1 VGRLPP
7 RAAKGA
13 ELRRIPTAAWV
24 CALAALLNGLTW
36 SLIVPLFQVPDEPA
50 HVAYAQYLAE
60 SHKPPSGRSGLGS
73 FSVEER
79 LLVDVLGWKR
89 VSRRGDN
96 RMAGSAASH
105 QLLERTLAI
114 HPDSLGEGGYT
125 SVTNNPPLYYG
136 LAAVAYRLSPS
147 STLPN
152 RIHAMRLVSV
162 LLAAITTLFAFGFL
176 RELLPGTP
184 WAWTI
189 GALAVAFQ
197 PLFGFLSGGVN
208 SDALLF
214 AAATGAFYM
223 LARSFSLGL
232 TTERGLWLGAIAA
245 AGLLAKI
252 NMLGLLPG
260 IVLGVV
266 LLVLRATPEARRD
279 AMRGALGGLG
289 IVLLA
294 ALVYIGLNETIW
306 DRGFFFG
313 ASGASLRGGAAI
325 KGPADVT
332 HVPTETLG
340 NALSYAWQFYLP
352 RLPFMHAQFAHYPL
366 YEVWFKGFIGSFGWL
381 DYGFPKWVYTLALWV
396 MLAICALAA
405 RELITKRRVVRA
417 RLGELV
423 TYVAIML
430 GLLVLTNG
438 NGYSARVGG
447 AGGFEQA
454 RYLLPLLALYGA
466 IVALAARG
474 AGRRWGPSVGVVM
487 VSVAIAHTAVAMLL
501 TLTRYYG

>member
-1 VGRLPP
+1 VGRLPL

-50 HVAYAQYLAE
+50 HVAYAQYMAE
-60 SHKPPSGRSGLGS
+60 SHKPPSGRSDLGA

-89 VSRRGDN
+89 VSRRPDN
-96 RMAGSAASH
+96 RMPGSAASH
-105 QLLERTLAI
+105 QLLERTLDI
-114 HPDSLGEGGYT
+114 NTDSLGEGGYT
-125 SVTNNPPLYYG
+125 SITNNPPLYYG
-136 LAAVAYRLSPS
+136 LAAAAYRLSPS
-147 STLPN
+147 TTLPN

-162 LLAAITTLFAFGFL
+162 LLAAITTLFVFGFL

-184 WAWTI
+184 WAWTV

-197 PLFGFLSGGVN
+197 PMFGFVSGGVN
-208 SDALLF
+208 SDDLLF
-214 AAATGAFYM
+214 AAASGVFFM
-223 LARSFSLGL
+223 LARSFRLGL
-232 TTERGLWLGAIAA
+232 TAQRGLWLGAFTA

-252 NMLGLLPG
+252 NMIGLLPG
-260 IVLGVV
+260 ILLGVL
-266 LLVLRATPEARRD
+266 LLVLRTGPERRRD
-279 AMRGALGGLG
+279 AMRGALGALAVVGLA
-289 IVLLA
+289 VLIY
-294 ALVYIGLNETIW
+294 VGLNETIW
-306 DRGFFFG
+306 DRGLFFG
-313 ASGASLRGGAAI
+313 ASGASLRGGAGI

-332 HVPTETLG
+332 HVPSESIG
-340 NALSYAWQFYLP
+340 DALSYAWQFYLP
-352 RLPFMHAQFAHYPL
+352 RLPFMHPQFAHYPL

-381 DYGFPKWVYTLALWV
+381 DYGFPGWVYTLALWIV
-396 MLAICALAA
+396 LAVLALAG
-405 RELITKRRVVRA
+405 RELVSKGAVVRS
-417 RLGELV
+417 RLGELG
-423 TYVAIML
+423 TYVVIML
-430 GLLVLTNG
+430 GLLILTNG
-438 NGYSARVGG
+438 NGYSARIGG

-466 IVALAARG
+466 IIALAARG
-474 AGRRWGPSVGVVM
+474 AGRRWGLPVGVLL